1 MRYHK
6 SDILRAVRVA
16 MDYDPQNEQLA
27 AIGDT
32 ETLEIDTMI
41 ADAAP
46 RALLNVLLKAPI
58 SMLGSSCKSCPAP
71 ISFRWLTE
79 TAEAPYGCAVDMPDD
94 FVRLYVVRMGDWKY
108 GVSDVITTDDVR
120 YALQFS
126 SVPGLRGNPD
136 RPVVALVP
144 TANGNT
150 LELFGSRSRSVQV
163 SELSYVP
170 LPRWEEDALEMYER
184 LHASFVMMCASLVAA
199 SLGDYDKSKYY
210 LSLT

>member
-1 MRYHK
+1 MLYHK

-27 AIGDT
+27 SIGDT

-46 RALLNVLLKAPI
+46 RALLQVLLRAPL
-58 SMLGSSCKSCPAP
+58 SMLGSSCKSYPAP
-71 ISFRWLTE
+71 IPFRWLTE
-79 TAEAPYGCAVDMPDD
+79 TADAPYGCAIDLPDD
-94 FVRLYVVRMGDWKY
+94 FVRLRVVRMGDWKH
-108 GVSDVITTDDVR
+108 GVSDVITPDDVH

-126 SVPGLRGNPD
+126 SSPGLRGNPD
-136 RPVVALVP
+136 RPVVALVSS
-144 TANGNT
+144 ASGNT
-150 LELFGSRSRSVQV
+150 LELFGSRSRRVPV

-170 LPRWEEDALEMYER
+170 LPRWEKDMLAMDER

-210 LSLT
+210 QSLT